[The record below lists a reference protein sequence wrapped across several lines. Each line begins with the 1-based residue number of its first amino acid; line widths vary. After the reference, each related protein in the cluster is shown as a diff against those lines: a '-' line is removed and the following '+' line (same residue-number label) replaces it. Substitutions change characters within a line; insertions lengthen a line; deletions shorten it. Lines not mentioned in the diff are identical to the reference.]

1 MTTPPPL
8 VRRLILAPALVLAEL
23 ALLAAIGPLTL
34 VALAAAPV
42 VGLRPVRLLAV
53 AATGL
58 ARHVAAMAGCLALW
72 LASGFGAFAGTRRGQ
87 EAHYALLRR
96 FVGGVWTAI
105 ADGAR
110 VELAVEESDQAR
122 ALLDGPRPV
131 LVLARHA
138 GQGDSLLILHE
149 LLCRHRRRPR
159 IVMHERLRLDPL
171 TDVLGH
177 RLPNRFVDPRGG
189 DTEVEIAAMARDLGP
204 GDAVLLFPEGGNVS
218 EERRRRAIERLE
230 RAGHAEEARWALAM
244 RHVSAPRPGGT
255 LAAMEAAPGADIV
268 FLAHDGVPETRRDI
282 WRALGGG
289 TRVRVRYWVAPRAE
303 VPDDRDGRIDWLFGW
318 WRTIDDWIADPGV
331 S

>member
-1 MTTPPPL
+1 MTTPPTI
-8 VRRLILAPALVLAEL
+8 VRRLVLAPAIVLAEL
-23 ALLAAIGPLTL
+23 ALLVAIGPLTL
-34 VALAAAPV
+34 VALALAPV
-42 VGLRPVRLLAV
+42 AGPRPSRLLAI

-58 ARHVAAMAGCLALW
+58 ARHVAALAGCLALW
-72 LASGFGAFAGTRRGQ
+72 VACGFGALAGTRRGQ
-87 EAHYALLRR
+87 DRHYALLRR
-96 FVGGVWTAI
+96 FVGGIWRAI
-105 ADGAR
+105 VDGAR
-110 VELAVEESDQAR
+110 VDVVVEESGEAR

-131 LVLARHA
+131 LVFARHA
-138 GQGDSLLILHE
+138 GQGDSLLVLHE

-171 TDVLGH
+171 TDVLGR

-230 RAGHAEEARWALAM
+230 EAGHVEEARWARAM

-255 LAAMEAAPGADIV
+255 LAAMEAAPDADIV
-268 FLAHDGVPETRRDI
+268 FLAHDGVPETPRDI
-282 WRALGGG
+282 WGALGGG
-289 TRVRVRYWVAPRAE
+289 TRVRVRYWIAPRVD
-303 VPDDRDGRIDWLFGW
+303 VPDDRDAQIDWLFGW
-318 WRTIDDWIADPGV
+318 WRTIDDWIGDPEV